1 MQDKFVQRL
10 WWSLFVA
17 LGSGMAAGM
26 LTAWWLGLS
35 GLKGWLPVLAATQS
49 AGLVFALFTPS
60 LTEPLQR
67 LTEILR
73 RGEEPSTLLLQELGA
88 LGEALAVAWQ
98 RWQKAMG
105 ELQEE
110 QALLQA
116 VLERMTEAV
125 LVADEHGHIL
135 LANAAAERFFP
146 LQGGYLHRR
155 LTELHLPFAL
165 LELAQKALRTGTPQ
179 WGEVQTL
186 HPEERFLYAYAVPL
200 TKDEKRMGVLLVAR
214 DLTEL
219 KRLERIRRDFVA
231 NVSHELRTP
240 ISTFRSLVEALLIG
254 GADDPQV
261 RDRFLQ
267 ALVEEA
273 ERMGRLV
280 DNLLE
285 LARVEAGQRKWRWQT
300 VSVSQVAREVAAR
313 LRPQAAAKGLTV
325 TVHVPD
331 SLTVQ
336 ADPDALTQILFNLLD
351 NAIKYTQQGEV
362 SVTAERVAAS
372 EGEWVVIHVRDTGIG
387 IPPEHLP
394 RIFERFY
401 RVDKA
406 RSRQVGGFGLGL
418 SIVKHLV
425 EAHKGKITVQSR
437 AGEGSTFSVWLPV
450 AM

>member
-1 MQDKFVQRL
+1 
-10 WWSLFVA
+10 
-17 LGSGMAAGM
+17 
-26 LTAWWLGLS
+26 
-35 GLKGWLPVLAATQS
+35 
-49 AGLVFALFTPS
+49 
-60 LTEPLQR
+60 
-67 LTEILR
+67 
-73 RGEEPSTLLLQELGA
+73 
-88 LGEALAVAWQ
+88 
-98 RWQKAMG
+98 
-105 ELQEE
+105 
-110 QALLQA
+110 
-116 VLERMTEAV
+116 
-125 LVADEHGHIL
+125 
-135 LANAAAERFFP
+135 
-146 LQGGYLHRR
+146 
-155 LTELHLPFAL
+155 
-165 LELAQKALRTGTPQ
+165 
-179 WGEVQTL
+179 
-186 HPEERFLYAYAVPL
+186 
-200 TKDEKRMGVLLVAR
+200 
-214 DLTEL
+214 
-219 KRLERIRRDFVA
+219 
-231 NVSHELRTP
+231 
-240 ISTFRSLVEALLIG
+240 
-254 GADDPQV
+254 
-261 RDRFLQ
+261 
-267 ALVEEA
+267 
-273 ERMGRLV
+273 MGRLV